1 MGILICNLLHTDGVE
16 CAREGYSGGG
26 DGDWGGAEGH
36 AVGLSNFLQL
46 AVFRGLVLIQG
57 APFGHRALREGFG
70 WVMRMGS
77 GSLMPFVSYS

>member
-36 AVGLSNFLQL
+36 AVGLSNF
-46 AVFRGLVLIQG
+46 
-57 APFGHRALREGFG
+57 
-70 WVMRMGS
+70 
-77 GSLMPFVSYS
+77 